1 MIYVKSFL
9 AGIAAVVLV
18 VPTVTISVVI
28 ALVAFYRPPHGSAG
42 NAVSWDSRSLI
53 GTWPFTWT
61 FWITITFIF
70 ALGFVWEF
78 RRASRAR

>member
-1 MIYVKSFL
+1 MIYVKSLL

-18 VPTVTISVVI
+18 VPTVTFSVMI
-28 ALVAFYRPPHGSAG
+28 ALVAFYRPPHGSAE

-53 GTWPFTWT
+53 GTWPFTRT
-61 FWITITFIF
+61 FWLTITFIF

-78 RRASRAR
+78 RRASRAK